1 VPGEAI
7 VTTGNFDDDQKVKT
21 AASKYASMTEAER
34 LHRLEE
40 YVANIEAHSDL
51 VEFASLLCG
60 EDVHFKS

>member
-1 VPGEAI
+1 
-7 VTTGNFDDDQKVKT
+7 
-21 AASKYASMTEAER
+21 MTEAER

-40 YVANIEAHSDL
+40 FVANIEAHSDL